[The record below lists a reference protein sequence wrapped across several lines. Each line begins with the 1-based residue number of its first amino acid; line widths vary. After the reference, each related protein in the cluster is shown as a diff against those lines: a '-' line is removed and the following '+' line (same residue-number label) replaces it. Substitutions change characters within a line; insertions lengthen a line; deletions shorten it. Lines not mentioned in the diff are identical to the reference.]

1 MLSPADYAAYSRA
14 TGRSYPQSEEEKA
27 AMYGDVRNFRNE
39 QTKSN
44 DVANLAGGLLLGAG
58 VLGAGIGVGRAL
70 SGRRPSNSRK
80 GGVEMRNNPQADIV
94 PGGSAAVERISKKP
108 ARIQLSPEQAERVE
122 RAKTT
127 ESFNCNT

>member
-44 DVANLAGGLLLGAG
+44 DVANLAGGVLLGAG
-58 VLGAGIGVGRAL
+58 VLGAGVGGAMALRDAGRLIPGEVVYRQGLTHKQTKFPGVLLLL
-70 SGRRPSNSRK
+70 S
-80 GGVEMRNNPQADIV
+80 A
-94 PGGSAAVERISKKP
+94 
-108 ARIQLSPEQAERVE
+108 
-122 RAKTT
+122 
-127 ESFNCNT
+127 